1 MRSAS
6 SRFRA
11 IARAAAY
18 AAVAA
23 VIGATLLTARHND
36 MDTSASA
43 RAPATGSDPL
53 ASELAHC
60 QTIGMAARDDAACEA
75 AWAENRRRFFTYR
88 PTDSATSAHSADRKH
103 AAASEDR

>member
-6 SRFRA
+6 SRIRA
-11 IARAAAY
+11 IARVAAY

-23 VIGATLLTARHND
+23 VIGATVVTVRHND
-36 MDTSASA
+36 MDAPASA

-53 ASELAHC
+53 ASELARC
-60 QTIGMAARDDAACEA
+60 RMIGMAAKDDAACEA

-88 PTDSATSAHSADRKH
+88 PADTTASAPTTDPKP
-103 AAASEDR
+103 AAKSEGQ

>member
-23 VIGATLLTARHND
+23 VIGATVLTVHHND
-36 MDTSASA
+36 MDVPASA

-88 PTDSATSAHSADRKH
+88 PAGSATSTPPTDPQP
-103 AAASEDR
+103 AAKREGQ

>member
-23 VIGATLLTARHND
+23 AIGGTVLTVRHND
-36 MDTSASA
+36 MDAPASA
-43 RAPATGSDPL
+43 RAPAPGNDTL
-53 ASELAHC
+53 ASELSHC
-60 QTIGMAARDDAACEA
+60 QTIGMVAKDDAACEA

-88 PTDSATSAHSADRKH
+88 PADSAVSAQPSDRKP
-103 AAASEDR
+103 AARSEDQ